1 MIRSMKYTREYLEG
15 LMYKDYIL
23 LMAEELNNNGFT
35 DNGKKYE
42 VVTDVNGNFVSDFFR
57 GFVLSMK
64 DKKAVDYLKEIDLLN
79 NGRCPLTGLMI
90 SSASKTT
97 FTSEYNFSIT
107 YNINST
113 WLEFTKVKRNWGCF
127 IAPVIIGAGI
137 IFGFVNGFDV
147 YEYST
152 IGFGILIT
160 ILSGMYGA
168 ANFGNN
174 WNKSCLSDEIG
185 INTVTLF
192 YILKMEESGE
202 GMNYL
207 NASKHDIPS
216 ADFDAY
222 MKWRNK

>member
-1 MIRSMKYTREYLEG
+1 MKYSREYIEG

-35 DNGKKYE
+35 DNEKKYE
-42 VVTDVNGNFVSDFFR
+42 VGTDVNGNFVSDFFR

-64 DKKAVDYLKEIDLLN
+64 DKKAVNYLKEIGLLN

-97 FTSEYNFSIT
+97 FTSEYNSSIT
-107 YNINST
+107 YDINSM
-113 WLEFTKVKRNWGCF
+113 WLEYTKVKRNWGCF
-127 IAPVIIGAGI
+127 IAPVIIVAGI
-137 IFGFVNGFDV
+137 ILGIVNGFNV
-147 YEYST
+147 YAYST
-152 IGFGILIT
+152 IGFGILIV
-160 ILSGMYGA
+160 ILSGMYGG

-174 WNKSCLSDEIG
+174 WNKLCLSNEIG

-207 NASKHDIPS
+207 NASKYDIPS
-216 ADFDAY
+216 ADFYAY
-222 MKWRNK
+222 LKWRNE